1 MKDTPENT
9 PEDPGEITPS
19 TDLRARYEGDAR
31 FCPSCNKQTQFLE
44 GETGGYCTT
53 CGNFMDREEC
63 PLKNWMTSYL
73 RSS

>member
-9 PEDPGEITPS
+9 PEDTGETPAIM
-19 TDLRARYEGDAR
+19 DLRTRYEGVAR
-31 FCPSCNKQTQFLE
+31 FCPVCNKQTRSLAD
-44 GETGGYCTT
+44 ETGGYCTT
-53 CGNFMDREEC
+53 CGHFMDREEC